1 MFVLGRAYDAE
12 HQFLE
17 GQREMVHQAH
27 HPQLQELLT
36 GHVDTTQ
43 QQIQR
48 IEQIFSHLGQSPQ
61 RIPCEVARG
70 LVTDGRTALQE
81 VTGNP
86 QLTDVVIA
94 DAQCKIEHVKSQ
106 HTAVLSWVRKRWAST
121 RPCSCCR
128 RACTRKSR
136 RLSGWKV
143 ARHNCSK
150 RRYSRAEP
158 SAHKR
163 TAARHALFRRS

>member
-86 QLTDVVIA
+86 QLTDVV
-94 DAQCKIEHVKSQ
+94 DRRCPVQDRAQ
-106 HTAVLSWVRKRWAST
+106 
-121 RPCSCCR
+121 
-128 RACTRKSR
+128 
-136 RLSGWKV
+136 
-143 ARHNCSK
+143 
-150 RRYSRAEP
+150 
-158 SAHKR
+158 
-163 TAARHALFRRS
+163 